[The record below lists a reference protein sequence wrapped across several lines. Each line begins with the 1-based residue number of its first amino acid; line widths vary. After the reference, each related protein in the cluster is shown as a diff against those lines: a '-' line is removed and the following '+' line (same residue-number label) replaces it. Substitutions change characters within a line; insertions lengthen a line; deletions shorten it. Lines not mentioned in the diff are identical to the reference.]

1 MSRCSRPL
9 PFDLSL
15 ILLGLCLWEALPA
28 VSAGTLNVKVIA
40 LDHSSTAVTVLLPM
54 HHLHIEGTLLQEA
67 EKDAGP
73 PSDLEL
79 RVRLQ
84 QFYEAELVTG
94 EISTTK
100 PNRLRIRIPN
110 DRPQLY
116 RITRI
121 VFQSR

>member
-1 MSRCSRPL
+1 M
-9 PFDLSL
+9 
-15 ILLGLCLWEALPA
+15 
-28 VSAGTLNVKVIA
+28 IA
-40 LDHSSTAVTVLLPM
+40 LDHSSTTVTVLLPM

-73 PSDLEL
+73 SNDPEV

-84 QFYEAELVTG
+84 QFYEAELVAG

-121 VFQSR
+121 VFESR